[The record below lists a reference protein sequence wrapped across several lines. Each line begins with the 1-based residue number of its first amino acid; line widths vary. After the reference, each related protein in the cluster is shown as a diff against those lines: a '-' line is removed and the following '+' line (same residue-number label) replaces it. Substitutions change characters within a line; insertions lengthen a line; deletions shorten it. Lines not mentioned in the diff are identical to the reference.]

1 MKDTV
6 IEVRDFRKVYG
17 HLIAVDGISFEVQQG
32 EIFGLLGP
40 NGAGKTST
48 LEVLEGLRASD
59 GGVLQVM
66 GADPTRESYKL
77 RNLIGVQLQTSGLPD
92 IMVLTDWKQKI
103 ARPTTLESTIGWYKN
118 ESLIFKPEKDKKQE
132 KEEKQEKQEASAL
145 GQLVFGLIVICVGIM
160 FYITVN
166 NIVPARRAWP
176 YFAIIVGLVVIVL
189 TVFGSRV
196 ALKRHPRP

>member
-1 MKDTV
+1 MPFCPRCGTENEPETLFCKNCGYSTTG
-6 IEVRDFRKVYG
+6 ERPRYRSWAREEK
-17 HLIAVDGISFEVQQG
+17 FE
-32 EIFGLLGP
+32 
-40 NGAGKTST
+40 
-48 LEVLEGLRASD
+48 
-59 GGVLQVM
+59 
-66 GADPTRESYKL
+66 
-77 RNLIGVQLQTSGLPD
+77 
-92 IMVLTDWKQKI
+92 KQ
-103 ARPTTLESTIGWYKN
+103 
-118 ESLIFKPEKDKKQE
+118 EKEEKQEKQE